1 MRIDKNQG
9 YNQNFKGLLK
19 FNNVTINPNHIV
31 KSNVFS
37 LFHDIPVN
45 RKHGSAEFYNVWLE
59 QPYNYIPS
67 WFQIIGEGFRDAQ
80 SKIQVLVND
89 AKEGLT
95 KKTFNKEYLTRD
107 DRYNGIKFHNLKF
120 LTLRGTIELTDG
132 KKYQLEN
139 ARCLIQYPTLKEIN
153 ITIDKEGNRIN
164 EKFEPFTKNITSWD
178 ELWSKTMKEDI
189 VVDIDTDLKKFVG

>member
-9 YNQNFKGLLK
+9 YNQNFNGLLK

-37 LFHDIPVN
+37 SFHDIPVN

-59 QPYNYIPS
+59 QPSNHIPS
-67 WFQIIGEGFRDAQ
+67 WFQIIGNGFIDAQ
-80 SKIQVLVND
+80 RKIQVLVND

-95 KKTFNKEYLTRD
+95 KKTFNQEYLTRD
-107 DRYNGIKFHNLKF
+107 DRYHGFKFHNLKF

-132 KKYQLEN
+132 KRYQLEN
-139 ARCLIQYPTLKEIN
+139 ARCLIQNPTLKEIN

-164 EKFEPFTKNITSWD
+164 EKFEPITKNITSWE

-189 VVDIDTDLKKFVG
+189 VVDIDANLKS